1 MRFWILKCKIM
12 IMKFYTELPLNLC
25 DLCSINTQ
33 KPKHIFHFIQTVS
46 YRKECSWEIKLFS
59 SCNNLLMIRILNSKE
74 KIDRWSFLLDFI
86 SFTFSQWSV
95 KSYAI
100 WLSIYMYM
108 QFFWICY
115 NIENVF
121 IPYHQTLKLGIR
133 CQVYM
138 TTRDRILP
146 AFLLHWTPSVMRWNR

>member
-1 MRFWILKCKIM
+1 MYYTAHAFWIFKCKIM

-46 YRKECSWEIKLFS
+46 IRKKCSWEIKLFS
-59 SCNNLLMIRILNSKE
+59 LCNNLLMIRILNSK

-95 KSYAI
+95 KNEFLQFSLWIFTMKCNTCNLAIHLHVYA
-100 WLSIYMYM
+100 
-108 QFFWICY
+108 
-115 NIENVF
+115 VF
-121 IPYHQTLKLGIR
+121 L
-133 CQVYM
+133 
-138 TTRDRILP
+138 D
-146 AFLLHWTPSVMRWNR
+146 LL